1 MDFWQ
6 KADLK
11 KNRFLLIALAVSI
24 LLHALAFVFV
34 PELKSEINP
43 SDYLKKITKI
53 SIVREEK
60 NSAPESRNVEI
71 SKSRNIEKKRAPNR
85 NIEISKSRNID
96 DKTGAPNRNPEISE
110 SRNIDETTGAQNRIP
125 ETSESRNID
134 ETTGAQNRIPETSE
148 SRNIDEKAGAPKRAG
163 ELAVIPK
170 AINPKTPDYPEVL
183 EDEGVEGNVTLEL
196 LISKEGKVLKAKVI
210 KSDHELFSE
219 SALKVVKNYK
229 FSPGKLADGSAAD
242 SLIEFVIKFEI
253 SL

>member
-53 SIVREEK
+53 SIFRDDSS
-60 NSAPESRNVEI
+60 SAPESRNVEI
-71 SKSRNIEKKRAPNR
+71 SKSRNIEKKSGAQSR
-85 NIEISKSRNID
+85 NIEKKRAQSRNVEISK
-96 DKTGAPNRNPEISE
+96 
-110 SRNIDETTGAQNRIP
+110 SRNIDETTGAQDRNP
-125 ETSESRNID
+125 EISESRNID

>member
-134 ETTGAQNRIPETSE
+134 E
-148 SRNIDEKAGAPKRAG
+148 KAGAPKRAG